1 MKTGTEEATTVQK
14 PTDPPVVRSEGTPAV
29 VADPPATPLR
39 PGDQLASVGC
49 AARVVVVR
57 APSGVRPLITCG
69 GEPMVPASGAPR
81 PAGPRPSSA
90 APEEPGTL
98 IGKRYVNADETLE
111 LLCVSSGSGAL
122 SCDGTPM
129 TIKAAKPLPASD

>member
-1 MKTGTEEATTVQK
+1 MRTGTEEATTVEK
-14 PTDPPVVRSEGTPAV
+14 PTDTPVAHSEGTPAV
-29 VADPPATPLR
+29 VADPPVAATPLR
-39 PGDQLASVGC
+39 PGDQLASAVC

-57 APSGVRPLITCG
+57 APAGVRPLIACG

-81 PAGPRPSSA
+81 ASSA
-90 APEEPGTL
+90 KSEEPGTL

-129 TIKAAKPLPASD
+129 IVKAAKPLPASD

>member
-1 MKTGTEEATTVQK
+1 MQK
-14 PTDPPVVRSEGTPAV
+14 PTDPPVARSEGAPAA
-29 VADPPATPLR
+29 VAGPPVAPLR
-39 PGDQLASVGC
+39 PGDQLAGTVG

-57 APSGVRPLITCG
+57 APSDVRPLIACG
-69 GEPMVPASGAPR
+69 GEPMVPASAAPR
-81 PAGPRPSSA
+81 PPGPRPSPA